1 MSSFASIDWRLRT
14 LSLYINIEKGNMVQ
28 VLYGCRVVASGSAD
42 SCLKEIRDYMV
53 FFDGSDKK
61 VFFDIYDNTGGTPE
75 GAELKNYCKNK
86 LTMLASSLRA
96 QTEVVAHMNI
106 HYF

>member
-1 MSSFASIDWRLRT
+1 MSGFTSIDWRLR
-14 LSLYINIEKGNMVQ
+14 SLRLTINIEKGNLVE
-28 VLYGCRVVASGSAD
+28 VLDGCRGLTSGSAD
-42 SCLKEIRDYMV
+42 SCLSAIRDFMV

-61 VFFDIYDNTGGTPE
+61 VSFDIYDNSGGRPE

>member
-1 MSSFASIDWRLRT
+1 MATFACIDWRLRT
-14 LSLYINIEKGNMVQ
+14 LSLDINIEQGNLVE
-28 VLYGCRVVASGSAD
+28 VKYSWHVVASGSAD
-42 SCLKEIRDYMV
+42 KCLKEIRDYMA
-53 FFDGSDKK
+53 FFDGSDKRIY
-61 VFFDIYDNTGGTPE
+61 FNIYDNSGGRPE